1 MLQERLCERREALA
15 RSWTD
20 AVLAAYPDLGAAAL
34 AKEQDPFANPLGH
47 AVRSGTRAALEAL
60 LDGADADCSAAC
72 LEGIIRIRA
81 VQALR
86 PSAALRF
93 VLLLKGILRA
103 EAAGLPP
110 EGEMA
115 DEMRRLEER
124 VDALALAAMDIYA
137 RCREQVCE
145 LRLNET
151 RRRVAWVVD
160 RLNGRVSVEEA
171 P

>member
-1 MLQERLCERREALA
+1 MLQERLCERREALT

-20 AVLAAYPDLGAAAL
+20 AVLAAYPELGAAAL

-47 AVRSGTRAALEAL
+47 AARSGTRAALGAL
-60 LDGADADCSAAC
+60 LDGADAVLSAAC

-86 PSAALRF
+86 PSAALHF
-93 VLLLKGILRA
+93 ILLLKGILRA
-103 EAAGLPP
+103 EAAGLTPTH
-110 EGEMA
+110 EVAEELG
-115 DEMRRLEER
+115 RLEER
-124 VDALALAAMDIYA
+124 IDAMALAAVDIYV
-137 RCREQVCE
+137 RCREQVFE
-145 LRLNET
+145 LRVGES

-160 RLNGRVSVEEA
+160 RLNARASVEGA